1 MQKYGNNVI
10 LQKQRCV
17 KCRRWYK
24 INRRRTTG
32 NLYPAYWSN
41 RHPKAEI
48 LTSRKKTLPFTYIR
62 ILLQN
67 ALSTNRFVIKLH
79 LFSIKAMLVFQKHR
93 FWVAKPMLLA
103 SKRWCFTTR
112 KHSFCKSVDY
122 FSSFHLIYIDFSSLS
137 FSKII
142 ARFVLV
148 WWSPFVKK
156 VSILAGA
163 VSCLLRGYRDKSI
176 VKWIEMYIRKQAH
189 KLCYYHFSYIDFM
202 PFK

>member
-1 MQKYGNNVI
+1 
-10 LQKQRCV
+10 
-17 KCRRWYK
+17 
-24 INRRRTTG
+24 
-32 NLYPAYWSN
+32 
-41 RHPKAEI
+41 
-48 LTSRKKTLPFTYIR
+48 
-62 ILLQN
+62 
-67 ALSTNRFVIKLH
+67 
-79 LFSIKAMLVFQKHR
+79 
-93 FWVAKPMLLA
+93 MLLA

-122 FSSFHLIYIDFSSLS
+122 FSSFHLICIDFSSLS

-148 WWSPFVKK
+148 WWPPFVKK

-189 KLCYYHFSYIDFM
+189 KLCCHHFLMLTLRSSSKIKDTGSTWTKRKICNEKKLIILF
-202 PFK
+202 FLGVDSEDKALKQNQ